1 MSRMNYSEAVRLAK
15 EGNEEG
21 YTFLYENTYKSK
33 LYLAIKYMKNE
44 EAAEDV
50 LQDAYIR
57 AFTKLDT
64 LENPETFPAWLG
76 QIVANTAKNELKKN
90 NPLLFVDVA
99 QDEEGESFEFQIED
113 DNLEVQP
120 EKAYTRQETQTLVH
134 ELIDGLSEEQRICI
148 LMFHIEGLSI
158 HEIAET
164 LGCSENTVKSRLNY
178 GRKNIKGKA
187 EELKKKGYEL
197 YSIAPFPLLLF
208 LLRSEESSLI
218 QEGVLTKAGKR
229 VGAEVFSQITSKG
242 SAAGQAT
249 AQGASQATAHSAS
262 GASAASQAAG
272 QAIKAGVLHTT
283 IGKTLAIIAGVCVLG
298 GGAAGIWGVTQ
309 HSERRVETERVE
321 ADAQKKEKKIVD
333 KIVEAKQFEESK
345 EKQVQDEEYASLIEG
360 NLTKKEVE
368 FVLAYGPGSYPRGT
382 YGENEDIYILNRLC
396 EGPGSPLKLIDKD
409 KNYRHIYQTKDIHRI
424 FSSFT
429 EYRFTEE
436 NNSGGGYGLDVDGDL
451 MYVPVAT
458 LEDKATATIT
468 SATYTEQEMRIYYF
482 FDQILYDSVQN
493 IKEDRVAILKP
504 TESGK
509 YRIVK
514 IEKASA
520 MTQKEQTSANK
531 KKKQESSGKDMD
543 NSSLEELYKGVL
555 QSIQNKEEG
564 YRFETAGKSQE
575 SPEYF
580 LHDMNGDGIKELVVS
595 QLFPDGRFM
604 AYECKIFTCVKNGAE
619 YQIQQVGEPLITLEL
634 FIPKDN
640 RGVFTEG
647 YSMGNG
653 EIDINRVTIE
663 SSSLRETDE
672 VEFIMASAEEE
683 RFTNDNPKAPWHPI
697 SDLSKIDEMLKN

>member
-1 MSRMNYSEAVRLAK
+1 MNYSEAVRLAK

-90 NPLLFVDVA
+90 NPLLFADVA

-120 EKAYTRQETQTLVH
+120 EKAYTRQETQMLVH

-178 GRKNIKGKA
+178 GRKNIKDKA

-208 LLRSEESSLI
+208 FLRSEESSLI

-262 GASAASQAAG
+262 GASAVNQAAG

-283 IGKTLAIIAGVCVLG
+283 VGKTLAIIAGVCVLG

-309 HSERRVETERVE
+309 HSESRVETERVE

-409 KNYRHIYQTKDIHRI
+409 KNYRHIYQTKDIHRL

-564 YRFETAGKSQE
+564 YRFETSGKAQE

-580 LHDMNGDGIKELVVS
+580 LYDMNGDGIKELVVG
-595 QLFPDGRFM
+595 QLFPNGRFM
-604 AYECKIFTCVKNGAE
+604 AYECKIFTCVKNGSQ
-619 YQIQQVGEPLITLEL
+619 YQLQHVGERFFTYSL
-634 FIPKDN
+634 FIPKDKQ
-640 RGVFTEG
+640 GLFTEG
-647 YSMGNG
+647 YTPGNG
-653 EIDINRVTIE
+653 EIDINRITME
-663 SSSLRETDE
+663 GSSLRETDE
-672 VEFIMASAEEE
+672 QVFILASAEEE
-683 RFTNDNPKAPWHPI
+683 AFNKENTKAPWHPV
-697 SDLSKIDEMLKN
+697 SDVSRLGEMLKN

>member
-1 MSRMNYSEAVRLAK
+1 MNYSEAVRLAK

-90 NPLLFVDVA
+90 NPLLFADVA

-120 EKAYTRQETQTLVH
+120 EKAYTRQETQMLVH

-283 IGKTLAIIAGVCVLG
+283 VGKTLAIIAGVCVLG

-309 HSERRVETERVE
+309 HSESRVETERVE

-409 KNYRHIYQTKDIHRI
+409 KNYRHIYQTKDIHRL

-564 YRFETAGKSQE
+564 YRFETSGKAQE

-580 LHDMNGDGIKELVVS
+580 LYDMNGDGIKELVVG
-595 QLFPDGRFM
+595 QLFPNGRFM
-604 AYECKIFTCVKNGAE
+604 AYECKIFTCVKNGSQ
-619 YQIQQVGEPLITLEL
+619 YQLQHVGERFFTYSL
-634 FIPKDN
+634 FIPKDKQ
-640 RGVFTEG
+640 GLFTEG
-647 YSMGNG
+647 YTPGNG
-653 EIDINRVTIE
+653 EIDINRITME
-663 SSSLRETDE
+663 GSSLRETDE
-672 VEFIMASAEEE
+672 QVFILASAEEE
-683 RFTNDNPKAPWHPI
+683 AFNKENTKAPWHPV
-697 SDLSKIDEMLKN
+697 SDVSRLGEMLKN

>member
-90 NPLLFVDVA
+90 NPLLFADVA

-120 EKAYTRQETQTLVH
+120 EKAYTRQETQMLVH

-178 GRKNIKGKA
+178 GRKNIKDKA

-283 IGKTLAIIAGVCVLG
+283 VGKTLAIIAGVCVLG

-309 HSERRVETERVE
+309 HSESRVETERVE

-409 KNYRHIYQTKDIHRI
+409 KNYRHIYQTKDIHRL

-564 YRFETAGKSQE
+564 YRFETSGKAQE

-580 LHDMNGDGIKELVVS
+580 LYDMNGDGIKELVVG
-595 QLFPDGRFM
+595 QLFPNGRFM
-604 AYECKIFTCVKNGAE
+604 AYECKIFTCVKNGSQ
-619 YQIQQVGEPLITLEL
+619 YQLQHVGERFFTYSL
-634 FIPKDN
+634 FIPKDKQ
-640 RGVFTEG
+640 GLFTEG
-647 YSMGNG
+647 YTPGNG
-653 EIDINRVTIE
+653 EIDINRITME
-663 SSSLRETDE
+663 GSSLRETDE
-672 VEFIMASAEEE
+672 QVFILASAEEE
-683 RFTNDNPKAPWHPI
+683 AFNKENTKAPWHPV
-697 SDLSKIDEMLKN
+697 SDVSRLGEMLKN

>member
-90 NPLLFVDVA
+90 NPLLFADVA

-120 EKAYTRQETQTLVH
+120 EKAYTRQETQMLVH

-178 GRKNIKGKA
+178 GRKNIKDKA

-208 LLRSEESSLI
+208 FLRSEESSLI

-262 GASAASQAAG
+262 GASAVNQAAG

-283 IGKTLAIIAGVCVLG
+283 VGKTLAIIAGVCVLG

-309 HSERRVETERVE
+309 HSESRVETERVE

-409 KNYRHIYQTKDIHRI
+409 KNYRHIYQTKDIHRL

-564 YRFETAGKSQE
+564 YRFETSGKAQE

-580 LHDMNGDGIKELVVS
+580 LYDMNGDGIKELVVG
-595 QLFPDGRFM
+595 QLFPNGRFM
-604 AYECKIFTCVKNGAE
+604 AYECKIFTCVKNGSQ
-619 YQIQQVGEPLITLEL
+619 YQLQHVGERFFTYSL
-634 FIPKDN
+634 FIPKDKQ
-640 RGVFTEG
+640 GLFTEG
-647 YSMGNG
+647 YTPGNG
-653 EIDINRVTIE
+653 EIDINRITME
-663 SSSLRETDE
+663 GSSLRETDE
-672 VEFIMASAEEE
+672 QVFILASAEEE
-683 RFTNDNPKAPWHPI
+683 AFNKENTKAPWHPV
-697 SDLSKIDEMLKN
+697 SDVSRLGEMLKN

>member
-1 MSRMNYSEAVRLAK
+1 MNYSEAVRLAK

-178 GRKNIKGKA
+178 GRKNIKDKA

-283 IGKTLAIIAGVCVLG
+283 VGKTLAIIAGVCVLG

-309 HSERRVETERVE
+309 HSESRVETERVE

-564 YRFETAGKSQE
+564 YRFETSGKAQE

-580 LHDMNGDGIKELVVS
+580 LYDMNGDGIKELVVG
-595 QLFPDGRFM
+595 QLFPNGRFM
-604 AYECKIFTCVKNGAE
+604 AYECKIFTCVKNGSQ
-619 YQIQQVGEPLITLEL
+619 YQLQHVGERFFTYSL
-634 FIPKDN
+634 FIPKDKQ
-640 RGVFTEG
+640 GLFTEG
-647 YSMGNG
+647 YTPGNG
-653 EIDINRVTIE
+653 EIDINRITME
-663 SSSLRETDE
+663 GSSLRETDE
-672 VEFIMASAEEE
+672 QVFILASAEEE
-683 RFTNDNPKAPWHPI
+683 AFNKENTKAPWHPV
-697 SDLSKIDEMLKN
+697 SDVSRLGEMLKN

>member
-1 MSRMNYSEAVRLAK
+1 MNYSEAVRLAK

-90 NPLLFVDVA
+90 NPLLFADVA

-120 EKAYTRQETQTLVH
+120 EKAYTRQETQMLVH

-178 GRKNIKGKA
+178 GRKNIKDKA

-218 QEGVLTKAGKR
+218 QEGVLTKAGKC

-262 GASAASQAAG
+262 GASAVNQAAG

-283 IGKTLAIIAGVCVLG
+283 VGKTLAIIAGVCVLG

-309 HSERRVETERVE
+309 HSESRVETERVE

-409 KNYRHIYQTKDIHRI
+409 KNYRHIYQTKDIHRL

-564 YRFETAGKSQE
+564 YRFETSGKAQE

-580 LHDMNGDGIKELVVS
+580 LYDMNGDGIKELVVG
-595 QLFPDGRFM
+595 QLFPNGRFM
-604 AYECKIFTCVKNGAE
+604 AYECKIFTCVKNGSQ
-619 YQIQQVGEPLITLEL
+619 YQLQHVGERFFTYSL
-634 FIPKDN
+634 FIPKDKQ
-640 RGVFTEG
+640 GLFTEG
-647 YSMGNG
+647 YTPGNG
-653 EIDINRVTIE
+653 EIDINRITME
-663 SSSLRETDE
+663 GSSLRETDE
-672 VEFIMASAEEE
+672 QVFILASAEEE
-683 RFTNDNPKAPWHPI
+683 AFNKENTKAPWHPV
-697 SDLSKIDEMLKN
+697 SDVSRLGEMLKN

>member
-1 MSRMNYSEAVRLAK
+1 MNYSEAVRLAK

-90 NPLLFVDVA
+90 NPLLFADVA

-120 EKAYTRQETQTLVH
+120 EKAYTRQETQMLVH

-262 GASAASQAAG
+262 GASAVNQAAG

-283 IGKTLAIIAGVCVLG
+283 VGKTLAIIAGVCVLG

-309 HSERRVETERVE
+309 HSESRVETERVE

-564 YRFETAGKSQE
+564 YRFETSGKAQE

-580 LHDMNGDGIKELVVS
+580 LYDMNGDGIKELVVG
-595 QLFPDGRFM
+595 QLFPNGRFM
-604 AYECKIFTCVKNGAE
+604 AYECKIFTCVKNGSQ
-619 YQIQQVGEPLITLEL
+619 YQLQHVGERFFTYSL
-634 FIPKDN
+634 FIPKDKQ
-640 RGVFTEG
+640 GLFTEG
-647 YSMGNG
+647 YTPGNG
-653 EIDINRVTIE
+653 EIDINRITME
-663 SSSLRETDE
+663 GSSLRETDE
-672 VEFIMASAEEE
+672 QVFILASAEEE
-683 RFTNDNPKAPWHPI
+683 AFNKENTKAPWHPV
-697 SDLSKIDEMLKN
+697 SDVSRLGEMLKN

>member
-90 NPLLFVDVA
+90 NPLLFADVA

-120 EKAYTRQETQTLVH
+120 EKAYTRQETQMLVH

-178 GRKNIKGKA
+178 GRKNIKDKA

-262 GASAASQAAG
+262 GASAVNQAAG

-283 IGKTLAIIAGVCVLG
+283 VGKTLAIIAGVCVLG

-409 KNYRHIYQTKDIHRI
+409 KNYRHIYQTKDIHRL

-564 YRFETAGKSQE
+564 YRFETSGKAQE

-580 LHDMNGDGIKELVVS
+580 LYDMNGDGIKELVVG
-595 QLFPDGRFM
+595 QLFPNGRFM
-604 AYECKIFTCVKNGAE
+604 AYECKIFTCVKNGSQ
-619 YQIQQVGEPLITLEL
+619 YQLQHVGERFFTYSL
-634 FIPKDN
+634 FIPKDKQ
-640 RGVFTEG
+640 GLFTEG
-647 YSMGNG
+647 YTPGNG
-653 EIDINRVTIE
+653 EIDINRITME
-663 SSSLRETDE
+663 GSSLRETDE
-672 VEFIMASAEEE
+672 QVFILASAEEE
-683 RFTNDNPKAPWHPI
+683 AFNKENTKAPWHPV
-697 SDLSKIDEMLKN
+697 SDVSRLGEMLKN

>member
-90 NPLLFVDVA
+90 NPLLFADVA

-120 EKAYTRQETQTLVH
+120 EKAYTRQETQMLVH

-178 GRKNIKGKA
+178 GRKNIKDKA

-262 GASAASQAAG
+262 GASAVNQAAG

-283 IGKTLAIIAGVCVLG
+283 VGKTLAIIAGVCVLG

-309 HSERRVETERVE
+309 HSESRVETERVE

-564 YRFETAGKSQE
+564 YRFETSGKAQE

-580 LHDMNGDGIKELVVS
+580 LYDMNGDGIKELVVG
-595 QLFPDGRFM
+595 QLFPNGRFM
-604 AYECKIFTCVKNGAE
+604 AYECKIFTCVKNGSQ
-619 YQIQQVGEPLITLEL
+619 YQLQHVGERFFTYSL
-634 FIPKDN
+634 FIPKDKQ
-640 RGVFTEG
+640 GLFTEG
-647 YSMGNG
+647 YTPGNG
-653 EIDINRVTIE
+653 EIDINRITME
-663 SSSLRETDE
+663 GSSLRETDE
-672 VEFIMASAEEE
+672 QVFILASAEEE
-683 RFTNDNPKAPWHPI
+683 AFNKENTKAPWHPV
-697 SDLSKIDEMLKN
+697 SDVSRLGEMLKN

>member
-1 MSRMNYSEAVRLAK
+1 MNYSEAVRLAK

-90 NPLLFVDVA
+90 NPLLFADVA

-120 EKAYTRQETQTLVH
+120 EKAYTRQETQMLVH

-262 GASAASQAAG
+262 GASAVNQAAG

-283 IGKTLAIIAGVCVLG
+283 VGKTLAIIAGVCVLG

-309 HSERRVETERVE
+309 HSESRVETERVE

-409 KNYRHIYQTKDIHRI
+409 KNYRHIYQTKDIHRL

-564 YRFETAGKSQE
+564 YRFETSGKAQE

-580 LHDMNGDGIKELVVS
+580 LYDMNGDGIKELVVG
-595 QLFPDGRFM
+595 QLFPNGRFM
-604 AYECKIFTCVKNGAE
+604 AYECKIFTCVKNGSQ
-619 YQIQQVGEPLITLEL
+619 YQLQHVGERFFTYSL
-634 FIPKDN
+634 FIPKDKQ
-640 RGVFTEG
+640 GLFTEG
-647 YSMGNG
+647 YTPGNG
-653 EIDINRVTIE
+653 EIDINRITME
-663 SSSLRETDE
+663 GSSLRETDE
-672 VEFIMASAEEE
+672 QVFILASAEEE
-683 RFTNDNPKAPWHPI
+683 AFNKENTKAPWHPV
-697 SDLSKIDEMLKN
+697 SDVSRLGEMLKN

>member
-1 MSRMNYSEAVRLAK
+1 MNYSEAVRLAK

-90 NPLLFVDVA
+90 NPLLFADVA

-120 EKAYTRQETQTLVH
+120 EKAYTRQETQMLVH

-178 GRKNIKGKA
+178 GRKNIKDKA

-283 IGKTLAIIAGVCVLG
+283 VGKTLAIIAGVCVLG

-309 HSERRVETERVE
+309 HSESRVETERVE

-409 KNYRHIYQTKDIHRI
+409 KNYRHIYQTKDIHRL

-564 YRFETAGKSQE
+564 YRFETSGKAQE

-580 LHDMNGDGIKELVVS
+580 LYDMNGDGIKELVVG
-595 QLFPDGRFM
+595 QLFPNGRFM
-604 AYECKIFTCVKNGAE
+604 AYECKIFTCVKNGSQ
-619 YQIQQVGEPLITLEL
+619 YQLQHVGERFFTYSL
-634 FIPKDN
+634 FIPKDKQ
-640 RGVFTEG
+640 GLFTEG
-647 YSMGNG
+647 YTPGNG
-653 EIDINRVTIE
+653 EIDINRITME
-663 SSSLRETDE
+663 GSSLRETDE
-672 VEFIMASAEEE
+672 QVFILASAEEE
-683 RFTNDNPKAPWHPI
+683 AFNKENTKAPWHPV
-697 SDLSKIDEMLKN
+697 SDVSRLGEMLKN

>member
-1 MSRMNYSEAVRLAK
+1 MNYSEAVRLAK

-90 NPLLFVDVA
+90 NPLLFADVA

-120 EKAYTRQETQTLVH
+120 EKAYTRQETQMLVH

-178 GRKNIKGKA
+178 GRKNIKDKA

-262 GASAASQAAG
+262 GASAVNQAAG

-283 IGKTLAIIAGVCVLG
+283 VGKTLAIIAGVCVLG

-309 HSERRVETERVE
+309 HSESRVETERVE

-409 KNYRHIYQTKDIHRI
+409 KNYRHIYQTKDIHRL

-564 YRFETAGKSQE
+564 YRFETSGKAQE

-580 LHDMNGDGIKELVVS
+580 LYDMNGDGIKELVVG
-595 QLFPDGRFM
+595 QLFPNGRFM
-604 AYECKIFTCVKNGAE
+604 AYECKIFTCVKNGSQ
-619 YQIQQVGEPLITLEL
+619 YQLQHVGERFFTYSL
-634 FIPKDN
+634 FIPKDKQ
-640 RGVFTEG
+640 GLFTEG
-647 YSMGNG
+647 YTPGNG
-653 EIDINRVTIE
+653 EIDINRITME
-663 SSSLRETDE
+663 GSSLRETDE
-672 VEFIMASAEEE
+672 QVFILASAEEE
-683 RFTNDNPKAPWHPI
+683 AFNKENTKAPWHPV
-697 SDLSKIDEMLKN
+697 SDVSRLGEMLKN

>member
-90 NPLLFVDVA
+90 NPLLFADVA

-120 EKAYTRQETQTLVH
+120 EKAYTRQETQMLVH

-178 GRKNIKGKA
+178 GRKNIKDKA

-262 GASAASQAAG
+262 GASAVNQAAG

-283 IGKTLAIIAGVCVLG
+283 VGKTLAIIAGVCVLG

-309 HSERRVETERVE
+309 HSESRVETERVE

-409 KNYRHIYQTKDIHRI
+409 KNYRHIYQTKDIHRL

-564 YRFETAGKSQE
+564 YRFETSGKAQE

-580 LHDMNGDGIKELVVS
+580 LYDMNGDGIKELVVG
-595 QLFPDGRFM
+595 QLFPNGRFM
-604 AYECKIFTCVKNGAE
+604 AYECKIFTCVKNGSQ
-619 YQIQQVGEPLITLEL
+619 YQLQHVGERFFTYSL
-634 FIPKDN
+634 FIPKDKQ
-640 RGVFTEG
+640 GLFTEG
-647 YSMGNG
+647 YTPGNG
-653 EIDINRVTIE
+653 EIDINRITME
-663 SSSLRETDE
+663 GSSLRETDE
-672 VEFIMASAEEE
+672 QVFILASAEEE
-683 RFTNDNPKAPWHPI
+683 AFNKENTKAPWHPV
-697 SDLSKIDEMLKN
+697 SDVSRLGEMLKN